1 MTQQNSGTVH
11 ISPLSKLQQYVN
23 SGLVCLLL
31 LGASLF
37 GCSSPTGDETRLRQ
51 QLDQVAEAI
60 EQHDRAT
67 VVEVLAEDFRT
78 PEGQVAQDIN
88 RMLFLQFRQNKHIQ
102 VFLYDVEVKLFSPM
116 ADVELQALL
125 LGSSQWLPEQGR
137 RYEVQMRWQKQED
150 DWRLTRLKW
159 QPVSPTP

>member
-11 ISPLSKLQQYVN
+11 ISPFSRLLQHVN
-23 SGLVCLLL
+23 PGLVCLLL
-31 LGASLF
+31 LGASLV
-37 GCSSPTGDETRLRQ
+37 GCSSPTDDETRLRQ

-60 EQHDRAT
+60 EQHDRDT
-67 VVEVLAEDFRT
+67 VLEVLAEDFRT
-78 PEGQVAQDIN
+78 SEGQLAQDIN
-88 RMLFLQFRQNKHIQ
+88 RMLLLQFRQNKHIQ
-102 VFLYDVEVKLFSPM
+102 AFLYDVEVKLFPPV

-150 DWRLTRLKW
+150 DWRLTRLRW
-159 QPVSPTP
+159 RPVSQTP